1 MTSQRQLAK
10 IIADSISPDGVR
22 LTTMEVEM
30 PRIVLAEFNTH
41 RVFSRSSASSR
52 AIPVESMI
60 RRVVED
66 PYIPGEWGVN
76 GKGMQ
81 AHGEASV
88 ESSARAES
96 EWLAARDS
104 AVVAAQRL
112 LRLGIHKQTT
122 NRLLEPFMWHTVIV
136 TATEWANFY
145 NLRCNPL
152 AHPALRDTAEAMRT
166 VQAASTPNPIAYGD
180 WHLPYHRKS
189 LDSDLAIE
197 DLPKVCVARCA
208 RVSYLT
214 HDGLRDPAKDV
225 ELHDSLLAN
234 GHMAPLEHV
243 ARPMGHGESTE
254 LVATTGAWSLTFR
267 EGRGIDTRDMASPD
281 RTFSGN
287 FRGWVQYRKT
297 IEGEADILAH
307 RGATK

>member
-1 MTSQRQLAK
+1 MTRQRQLAK

-66 PYIPGEWGVN
+66 SYIPGEWGVN

-88 ESSARAES
+88 ETSARAES

-112 LRLGIHKQTT
+112 LRLGIHNQTT

-166 VQAASTPNPIAYGD
+166 VQAASTPDPIAYGE
-180 WHLPYHRKS
+180 WHLPLVDGRDDADHLTDDERIRVS
-189 LDSDLAIE
+189 A
-197 DLPKVCVARCA
+197 ARCA

-214 HDGLRDPAKDV
+214 HGGVRDPLKDI
-225 ELHDSLLAN
+225 ELHDALVTN
-234 GHMAPLEHV
+234 GHMSPLEHV
-243 ARPMGHGESTE
+243 ARPMTRGDAESQVDR
-254 LVATTGAWSLTFR
+254 LSGVRGVDSRDIDVR
-267 EGRGIDTRDMASPD
+267 EH
-281 RTFSGN
+281 FSGN
-287 FRGWVQYRKT
+287 FRGWVQLRKT
-297 IEGEADILAH
+297 ISGEADILAH